1 MDRVGIFSKITA
13 GSQAA
18 NDVFLLTIFRK
29 ECDPEIGVDG
39 LIFGDLTNNQ
49 LDITGILYGIW
60 NAIWMGCLWNNGSY
74 PWVSSILAGSGK
86 TRTDINIY
94 IYTHVYGKNES
105 KRRIFQKTMF
115 DYRRLDDLRFAECI
129 IWFFWKIVP
138 HYSIYRYW
146 SLFVGHLK
154 QIQVI
159 LGWIGEF
166 FLDHAKLS
174 KTSMD
179 DFFDRWISF
188 LVDYIATWLSK
199 INHFYNSEDKSR
211 PDIASTQISFS
222 QDWMQDRN
230 LGQPLG

>member
-129 IWFFWKIVP
+129 I
-138 HYSIYRYW
+138 
-146 SLFVGHLK
+146 
-154 QIQVI
+154 
-159 LGWIGEF
+159 
-166 FLDHAKLS
+166 
-174 KTSMD
+174 
-179 DFFDRWISF
+179 
-188 LVDYIATWLSK
+188 
-199 INHFYNSEDKSR
+199 
-211 PDIASTQISFS
+211 
-222 QDWMQDRN
+222 
-230 LGQPLG
+230 